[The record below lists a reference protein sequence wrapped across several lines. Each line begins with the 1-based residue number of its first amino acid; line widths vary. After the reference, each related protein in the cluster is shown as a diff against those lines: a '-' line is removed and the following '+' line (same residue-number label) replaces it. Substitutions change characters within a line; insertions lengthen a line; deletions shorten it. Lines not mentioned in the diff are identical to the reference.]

1 MLYSYINIYIDIML
15 PICYNINMKEII
27 YYQTKDNKTPYLEWY
42 NSLDKSLRL
51 FVDKRLSK
59 VERGLYGENKRLL
72 EELYELK
79 FQNGLRI
86 YYTEIDNII
95 VLLFTGGNKS
105 KQSKDIELATK
116 YLNDYNERKK

>member
-1 MLYSYINIYIDIML
+1 MQ

-27 YYQTKDNKTPYLEWY
+27 YYQTNDNKVPYLEWY

-51 FVDKRLSK
+51 VVDKRLSK
-59 VERGLYGENKRLL
+59 VERGLYGKIRRLS

-79 FQNGLRI
+79 FDNGLRI
-86 YYTEIDNII
+86 YYTEIENTI

-105 KQSKDIELATK
+105 KQRKDIETATK
-116 YLNDYNERKK
+116 YLNDYNSRK